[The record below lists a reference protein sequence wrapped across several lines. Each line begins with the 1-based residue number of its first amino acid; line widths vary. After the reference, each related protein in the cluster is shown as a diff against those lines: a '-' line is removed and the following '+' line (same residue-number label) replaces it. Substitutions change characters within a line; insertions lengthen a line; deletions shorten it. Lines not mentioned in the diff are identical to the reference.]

1 MGTKITHIDK
11 RKVKKR
17 GLSMNTLVVTGKSVY
32 LKPIPKEI
40 ESDELLSC
48 LKETG
53 KSINKMLDI
62 DDKIINSA
70 IKECRKEWK

>member
-1 MGTKITHIDK
+1 
-11 RKVKKR
+11 
-17 GLSMNTLVVTGKSVY
+17 MNTLVVTGESVY

-40 ESDELLSC
+40 ESDELSC

-53 KSINKMLDI
+53 KSLNKMLDI
-62 DDKIINSA
+62 DDKIINTA